1 MIDHVF
7 FFVTCGLCRVAEWV
21 CTHYMQQKRKR
32 LFGDAENLNE
42 KIILFSPSHFIFQAC
57 ICVVEVG
64 ECAHLSLCVCRGI
77 YLYHADLFL
86 FVWMYVQGYI
96 FVHADIYVCV
106 QTQNYMLTD
115 ILMQISFSFVQI
127 FFYFYLYRCCFL
139 FLSVHVL
146 SFLVSNMLSASFPH
160 NHLSTFSLEFSSF
173 PF

>member
-7 FFVTCGLCRVAEWV
+7 FFVTCGLCRVAEQV

-77 YLYHADLFL
+77 YLYHTDLFL

-127 FFYFYLYRCCFL
+127 FFFISTCTGA
-139 FLSVHVL
+139 
-146 SFLVSNMLSASFPH
+146 ASFFSQYMFCLL
-160 NHLSTFSLEFSSF
+160 LSLIC
-173 PF
+173 